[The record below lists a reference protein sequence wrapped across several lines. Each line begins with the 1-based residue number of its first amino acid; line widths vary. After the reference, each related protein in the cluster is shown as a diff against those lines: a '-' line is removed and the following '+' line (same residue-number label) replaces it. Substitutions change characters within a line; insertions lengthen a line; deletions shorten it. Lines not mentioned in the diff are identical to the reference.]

1 MMNFLEM
8 AKAAVFFICILF
20 GTDEILQAIHD
31 AGFQVAMQKEMTLTE
46 EQAREFYK
54 EHEGQDYFPSFISHM
69 TR

>member
-1 MMNFLEM
+1 MF
-8 AKAAVFFICILF
+8 ILF

-31 AGFQVAMQKEMTLTE
+31 TGFQVAMQKEITLTE

-54 EHEGQDYFPSFISHM
+54 EHEAQDYFPSFISHM